1 MATTEFSHPTSP
13 TFADVPFPA
22 VPRYTAS
29 KTVEVYLKE
38 VDKYLADQFTSISDM
53 QSSITQGWIVD
64 GLRVINLT
72 ADNIT
77 ANTIF
82 TNDFY
87 IGSDGNGSIAMSG
100 TTTQIIIKDE
110 NGTDRVIT
118 GKLGAAATDWGAKF
132 LDSTG
137 TVKFQTGSIT
147 FIDGAIITNAT
158 ITGGKIANATITG
171 GNIGSNTVANSNIAS
186 GLSTSKVTTGTLTCS
201 SSEVAIDVTSGGAVI
216 LRNGADII
224 MRASASGETSFLSFR
239 TSSDSSRG
247 NISYSVTDN
256 EFRVRSVFGAQLKL
270 YKLSGVNEFGISIG
284 NNITLTPETVTV
296 SAGNFR
302 ADTDNTRNLGT
313 ASIRWADVRSVLI
326 NGADFC
332 FENGFRLTEPNH
344 IYSDGDPSEGI
355 YFMNDLWQPIALL
368 TRDGHLFLSGSVAK
382 NWVFGNPDIPRR
394 ESKE

>member
-1 MATTEFSHPTSP
+1 
-13 TFADVPFPA
+13 
-22 VPRYTAS
+22 
-29 KTVEVYLKE
+29 
-38 VDKYLADQFTSISDM
+38 M

-64 GLRVINLT
+64 GLRVVNLT

-87 IGSDGNGSIAMSG
+87 VGSDGSGSIEMSG
-100 TTTQIIIKDE
+100 TTTQLIIKDE
-110 NGTDRVIT
+110 AGTDRVIM
-118 GKLGAAATDWGAKF
+118 GDFGASNTDWGIKV

-137 TVKFQTGSIT
+137 TVKFQSTSTT

-186 GLSTSKVTTGTLTCS
+186 GLSASKVTTGSLVVNTATG
-201 SSEVAIDVTSGGAVI
+201 VAIDVTGDSAVLFRGG
-216 LRNGADII
+216 GDII
-224 MRASASGETSFLSFR
+224 MRATATAQNLITFQNSSASNRGFIGYTPSSNTLYLTSNNADITLGANNGDVDII
-239 TSSDSSRG
+239 TGGTLTAVSSG
-247 NISYSVTDN
+247 ATVTL
-256 EFRVRSVFGAQLKL
+256 GA
-270 YKLSGVNEFGISIG
+270 
-284 NNITLTPETVTV
+284 NITLTPTTVTV
-296 SAGNFR
+296 NAGNLR

-313 ASIRWADVRSVLI
+313 AGLRWADVRSVLI